1 MNTTDNQAANPRPN
15 IVQICAV
22 GGAVLISGM
31 LAFALMWC
39 AMYKI
44 YIDVPQLMAIST
56 ILGGI
61 GGALTT
67 ILVGRSISQLNQ
79 PPATNGSTVSVTTTS
94 ESEKNPIVTVEPQ
107 LEPKP

>member
-1 MNTTDNQAANPRPN
+1 MNGIPSLSNRPN
-15 IVQICAV
+15 IVQVFAV
-22 GGAVLISGM
+22 IAAGIIAIM
-31 LAFALMWC
+31 LAFALVWC
-39 AMYKI
+39 AMFKI

-79 PPATNGSTVSVTTTS
+79 PPPENGSQQ
-94 ESEKNPIVTVEPQ
+94 PI
-107 LEPKP
+107 EPKP

>member
-1 MNTTDNQAANPRPN
+1 VNTNQVPNSKPN

-22 GGAVLISGM
+22 GGAVLIAGM

-94 ESEKNPIVTVEPQ
+94 ESDKNPTVTVEPQ
-107 LEPKP
+107 PTLKT